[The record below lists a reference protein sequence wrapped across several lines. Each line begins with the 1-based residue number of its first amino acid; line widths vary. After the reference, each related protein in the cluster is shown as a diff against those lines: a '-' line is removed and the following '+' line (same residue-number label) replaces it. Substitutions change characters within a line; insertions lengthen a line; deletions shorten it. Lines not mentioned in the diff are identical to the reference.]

1 MITNLLYFAEYIPWI
16 GFLLGISLGSFLNV
30 VAYRVPRDI
39 SVVRPR
45 SNCPNCSAPIPWS
58 LNLPVLSWL
67 FLKGRARC
75 CGHRISIRYFTVE
88 LVTGVLFSWIF
99 YSFLDHQNMGILL
112 ASLIFAWLLIA
123 VVVIDYETMLIP
135 DRLSIGGAVLGL
147 MLSFYFPTLH
157 GVDHHIM
164 GIEGLSSG
172 FYSLLGILI
181 GSGFLYWIGAI
192 AGRAFGREALG
203 EGDVKLLGCV
213 GAFCGWKGAVFCIF
227 GGAVLGT
234 IFLIPIYIWQR
245 MSKSVS
251 PDENQLALG
260 AEIPFGPYLALA
272 ALTYF
277 FGLKEWVDP
286 WFEWV
291 GHLNL

>member
-1 MITNLLYFAEYIPWI
+1 
-16 GFLLGISLGSFLNV
+16 
-30 VAYRVPRDI
+30 
-39 SVVRPR
+39 
-45 SNCPNCSAPIPWS
+45 
-58 LNLPVLSWL
+58 
-67 FLKGRARC
+67 
-75 CGHRISIRYFTVE
+75 
-88 LVTGVLFSWIF
+88 
-99 YSFLDHQNMGILL
+99 MGILL
-112 ASLIFAWLLIA
+112 ASLVFAWILIA

-157 GVDHHIM
+157 GVNHHVM

-234 IFLIPIYIWQR
+234 FLLIPIYTWQR
-245 MSKSVS
+245 VSKSVS
-251 PDENQLALG
+251 PDENKLAFG

-272 ALTYF
+272 ALAYF

-291 GHLNL
+291 GYLNL